1 VRVHGDMRWA
11 TPPWVYELCGQ
22 YFAFE
27 TDLAASPET
36 ALCARFYTE
45 HIDSLTQTWEA
56 FAG

>member
-1 VRVHGDMRWA
+1 
-11 TPPWVYELCGQ
+11 
-22 YFAFE
+22 
-27 TDLAASPET
+27 LAASPET